1 MANIVYTQA
10 TKEIG
15 DGNIDWINDD
25 IRVILVDNSTT
36 ADTEEDAA
44 TISGFTTLGELSGT
58 GYSRKVLA
66 SKAVNKDDANNRTE
80 FDAAD
85 VVYTSI
91 NAGTAQ
97 AAIIYKHVTNDTDSI
112 PLMYIDQT
120 DFPIITNGGDV
131 TLNFNV
137 EGILQ
142 LQA

>member
-1 MANIVYTQA
+1 MANFVYTKA
-10 TKEIG
+10 ADEIAKA
-15 DGNIDWINDD
+15 NIDWLNND
-25 IRVILVDNSTT
+25 IRVILVNNTST
-36 ADTEEDAA
+36 ADTEEDVN
-44 TISGFTTLGELSGT
+44 TISGFATLGELSGT
-58 GYSRKVLA
+58 GYSRKVLGT
-66 SKAVNKDDANNRTE
+66 KAVNRDDPNDRSE
-80 FDAAD
+80 WDAAD
-85 VVYTSI
+85 VVYTGI

-120 DFPIITNGGDV
+120 DFPIVTNGGDV

>member
-1 MANIVYTQA
+1 MANFLYTQG

-25 IRVILVDNSTT
+25 IRVILVDDSTS

-66 SKAVNKDDANNRTE
+66 SKAVTKDDPNDRTE
-80 FDAAD
+80 WDAAD
-85 VVYTSI
+85 VLYSSI

-97 AAIIYKHVTNDTDSI
+97 AAIIYKHVNDDSDSI
-112 PLMYIDQT
+112 PIAYIDQT

-131 TLNFNV
+131 TLNFNA
-137 EGILQ
+137 EGIVQ